1 MPKVCVI
8 IPTYNRAD
16 FLYSAIN
23 SVLHQTYQDFEII
36 IVDDASKDNTQEII
50 SRFHDKRIKYLNHE
64 SNKGEAAARNSGI
77 LYSNSQY
84 IAFLDDDDEWFPE
97 KLRLQ
102 VDILEKSMS
111 KVGLVYSGY
120 VVIDRN
126 TQKILHKRIP
136 MQRGPVYEDMLYRN
150 FIGAPSTVILRRE
163 CIERIGLFDENIAY
177 GLDHDL
183 WIRIA
188 QYYDFDYVKEC
199 LAIYFIHENR
209 LSDNPD
215 IRLKGL
221 EDMIR
226 KYGRHIVL
234 KNKYY
239 RGSYLSIGV
248 QLCNNG
254 DIKNGIKALTNAIRT
269 SPFEIR
275 CYFNLVCALFG
286 ARNFRRLQIFKNRF
300 MMLLRKKQI

>member
-1 MPKVCVI
+1 MPKVSVI
-8 IPTYNRAD
+8 IPTYNRAE
-16 FLYSAIN
+16 LLSSAIT
-23 SVLHQTYQDFEII
+23 SVLNQTFQDFEII
-36 IVDDASKDNTQEII
+36 IVDDASKDNTQEVI
-50 SRFHDKRIKYLNHE
+50 SKFNNRKIKYLYHE
-64 SNKGEAAARNSGI
+64 TNRGEAGARNTGI
-77 LYSNSQY
+77 LNSNGQY

-97 KLRLQ
+97 KLRVQ

-126 TQKILHKRIP
+126 TQKILNKRIP
-136 MQRGPVYEDMLYRN
+136 MHRGPVYEDMLYRN

-188 QYYDFDYVKEC
+188 QYYDFDYIKEC
-199 LAIYFIHENR
+199 LAIYCIHENR

-226 KYGRHIVL
+226 KYGKHIVL

-254 DIKNGIKALTNAIRT
+254 DIQNGIKALANAIRT

-275 CYFNLVCALFG
+275 CYFYLGCALLG
-286 ARNFRRLQIFKNRF
+286 AQNFKRLINLKDY
-300 MMLLRKKQI
+300 LLSPLRTKQI